1 MTCIQKIKSVT
12 LLTLFLFSSTDSYSF
27 VEAEDSMIS
36 KIECSKIEFEGISKS
51 VIMYLESQNSSDY
64 LSNFLIKNSGI
75 EIDVNQAK
83 LLNYA
88 ASMYGLTEII
98 GDSNNFQILNFFNEM
113 GHPEITNDEM
123 SWCSSYMSWCAK
135 QMNLVGSNGLLARS
149 WLEVGEIVEKPKVG
163 DVVVFWRETKNSW
176 QGHVGI
182 FLNEN
187 PITHEIYCLGGNQDD
202 KVCVKSYPANQLLGY
217 RRLQEI
223 K

>member
-1 MTCIQKIKSVT
+1 MFCLSIHSAKGTEV
-12 LLTLFLFSSTDSYSF
+12 
-27 VEAEDSMIS
+27 EDSLNLETGINL
-36 KIECSKIEFEGISKS
+36 EQYLGISKS
-51 VIMYLESQNSSDY
+51 VIMYLESQNPSDY

-75 EIDVNQAK
+75 EIDMNQAK

-88 ASMYGLTEII
+88 ASMYGLKEII

-135 QMNLVGSNGLLARS
+135 QMNLIGSNGLLARS
-149 WLEVGEIVEKPKVG
+149 WLEVGEIIEKPKVG
-163 DVVVFWRETKNSW
+163 DIVIFWRETKNSW

-182 FLNEN
+182 YLNEN
-187 PITHEIYCLGGNQDD
+187 PTTHDIYCLGGNQDD
-202 KVCVKSYPANQLLGY
+202 KVCVKSYPAIQLLGY